1 VSLFQNLRTS
11 DEDWKIERRK
21 RKELT
26 QEIIKERTKVTD
38 TDYYLTILNLLNT
51 IKSISSSI
59 NVNEICE
66 NFTSLREKEI
76 SGYTLTFNEF
86 RKELIRLQKLN
97 KVCNTLLST
106 IESLLQEPKS
116 LVSIDSPSK
125 YSKEVEL
132 EVEKRMQISSN

>member
-1 VSLFQNLRTS
+1 MSLFQNLRTS
-11 DEDWKIERRK
+11 DEDWKIESRK

-116 LVSIDSPSK
+116 LVSIDSPSE

>member
-1 VSLFQNLRTS
+1 MSLFQNLRTS
-11 DEDWKIERRK
+11 DEDWKIESRK

>member
-11 DEDWKIERRK
+11 DEDWKIENRK
-21 RKELT
+21 RKELA

-38 TDYYLTILNLLNT
+38 TEYYLTILNLLNT

-76 SGYTLTFNEF
+76 NGYTLTFNEF
-86 RKELIRLQKLN
+86 RKELIRLQKFN

-106 IESLLQEPKS
+106 IESLLQDPKP